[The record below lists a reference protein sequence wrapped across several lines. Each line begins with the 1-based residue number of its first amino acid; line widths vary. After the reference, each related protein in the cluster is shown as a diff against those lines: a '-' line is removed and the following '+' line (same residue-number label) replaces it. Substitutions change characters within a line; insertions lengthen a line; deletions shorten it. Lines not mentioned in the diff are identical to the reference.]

1 MKLQGIFL
9 PVTTPFDHAG
19 ELYRVK
25 VQHNIGKWNRTSLA
39 GYVVCA
45 QAGEGACLSAEEKI
59 RMWEWVADSSAPEK
73 LLIAAT
79 GMPGVHETVAL
90 TNHAATLGYKAAL

>member
-9 PVTTPFDHAG
+9 PVTTPFNHAG
-19 ELYRVK
+19 ELYRIK
-25 VQHNIGKWNRTSLA
+25 VQHNIEKFNRTSIT

-45 QAGEGACLSAEEKI
+45 KTGEGPCLSSEEKI
-59 RMWEWVADSSAPEK
+59 RLWEWVAEYAAHEK

-90 TNHAATLGYKAAL
+90 TNHAATLGY